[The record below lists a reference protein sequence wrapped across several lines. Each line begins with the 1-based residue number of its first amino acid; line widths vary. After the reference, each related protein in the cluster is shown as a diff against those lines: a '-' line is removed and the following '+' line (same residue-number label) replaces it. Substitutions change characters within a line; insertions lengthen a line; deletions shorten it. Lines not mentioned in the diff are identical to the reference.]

1 MRRGEVAVGRE
12 LAAGVWCELALV
24 LRRKAVRGWG
34 RRGGGDLVRAGDEHA
49 DRTETLAQREAFL
62 EGLLQLRA
70 CRARLALDAVAM
82 GAYTPEVSQSFFSID
97 EGLIARTF
105 RSAADGSLIGEVGAK
120 GLGFVHS
127 VGENLQGFHRLRG
140 RRGCAH

>member
-1 MRRGEVAVGRE
+1 MWWREVAVGRE
-12 LAAGVWCELALV
+12 LAAGVWRELALV
-24 LRRKAVRGWG
+24 LRRKAVR

-49 DRTETLAQREAFL
+49 DRTETVAQRKALL
-62 EGLLQLRA
+62 EGLLELRA
-70 CRARLALDAVAM
+70 RRARLALDAVAM